1 MSLSAFTRSDF
12 LDRVHPTIGKW
23 SAIWLV
29 AAAAAVPL
37 GTGPSNVIGGCLF
50 FTLLAAGGY
59 REHWARIR
67 RHPFALATII
77 LFAVIFL
84 GVSYSN
90 APFDEIR
97 RTLTKYARLLYA
109 PIAIAVLVDGR
120 WRRRALLAWMLS
132 MLLTL
137 LLSYLHSVWAFP
149 LARATRE
156 RELDDHFIFK
166 HHITQNVMMSV
177 FAIAAFAQ
185 AWRLRAQRLAGA
197 NVAAQWTWLWI
208 AVAFAAAVNVL
219 FFVLGRTGY
228 LTLLVNL
235 VVVVLVAFV
244 AAKDRRLMV
253 VAASLMVIGIG
264 AAVNSQTVH
273 SRLQA
278 AINEVESSQERG
290 ISTSMGQ
297 RMEYASKSIDLIKTR
312 PILGWGTGSYAM
324 EYCRIAKSPEWCKL
338 GAYNPHNQF
347 LFFAVQFGLLGLVA
361 LVAWIVLAGVAM
373 QKLPLADRLLGFSL
387 LATLCV
393 HSMLDSPLYIVT
405 EGTWYPLML
414 GILAAGAYHRNNGG
428 AAPITLVTPGHSG

>member
-23 SAIWLV
+23 SALWLV

-67 RHPFALATII
+67 RHPFALATIV

-109 PIAIAVLVDGR
+109 PIAIAVLYDGR

-137 LLSYLHSVWAFP
+137 VLSYLHSVWAFP

-156 RELDDHFIFK
+156 REIGDHFIFK

-185 AWRLRAQRLAGA
+185 AWRLRAQRLAGS
-197 NVAAQWTWLWI
+197 NVAAQWMWLWI
-208 AVAFAAAVNVL
+208 TVAFAAAVNVL

-297 RMEYASKSIDLIKTR
+297 RMEYASKSIDLIKAR

-361 LVAWIVLAGVAM
+361 LLAWLVLAGVAM
-373 QKLPLADRLLGFSL
+373 QKLPLADRLLGLSL

-414 GILAAGAYHRNNGG
+414 GILAAGAYHRNNGN
-428 AAPITLVTPGHSG
+428 AAPITLVTPGQSG

>member
-23 SAIWLV
+23 SALWLV

-59 REHWARIR
+59 REHWLRIR
-67 RHPFALATII
+67 RHPFALASLV

-97 RTLTKYARLLYA
+97 RALTKYARLLYA
-109 PIAIAVLVDGR
+109 PIAIAVLCDGR

-137 LLSYLHSVWAFP
+137 VLSYVHAVWAFP

-156 RELDDHFIFK
+156 HEIGDHFIFK

-185 AWRLRAQRLAGA
+185 AWRLRAQRLAGVT
-197 NVAAQWTWLWI
+197 NVAPSVIWAWLVV
-208 AVAFAAAVNVL
+208 AVAAAVNVL

-235 VVVVLVAFV
+235 VVVALVAFV

-253 VAASLMVIGIG
+253 VAATLMVIGVG
-264 AAVNSQTVH
+264 AAVSSQSVH
-273 SRLQA
+273 NRLQA

-290 ISTSMGQ
+290 IATSMGQ
-297 RMEYASKSIDLIKTR
+297 RLEYASKSIDLIKAR
-312 PILGWGTGSYAM
+312 LRM
-324 EYCRIAKSPEWCKL
+324 
-338 GAYNPHNQF
+338 
-347 LFFAVQFGLLGLVA
+347 
-361 LVAWIVLAGVAM
+361 AGQIHEARSS
-373 QKLPLADRLLGFSL
+373 QK
-387 LATLCV
+387 
-393 HSMLDSPLYIVT
+393 
-405 EGTWYPLML
+405 EGP
-414 GILAAGAYHRNNGG
+414 
-428 AAPITLVTPGHSG
+428 